1 MTTVLILAAGEQARW
16 EKAYGIKQF
25 RPIEKEPLIIR
36 TQRQVKDRGQMA
48 FVITHNPE
56 IARAS
61 KRILAPRARR
71 WIAETLK
78 STAHIWTE
86 RVIVL
91 LGDVVYSKACMDAI
105 VVYDG
110 PIRFWGNLYEIFA
123 LSFDDRVMTE
133 MFTAIDKAI
142 YHAEYDGGP
151 GKLRKVYQAFVGLD
165 FEDNEIH
172 RDEFEEV
179 LAPDYTR
186 DFDSIKDWKNFVKE
200 VLNPRRLDD
209 LPGGVR

>member
-1 MTTVLILAAGEQARW
+1 MITVLILAAGEQARW
-16 EKAYGIKQF
+16 EKAYGIKQL
-25 RPIEKEPLIIR
+25 RPVEKETTIGRI
-36 TQRQVKDRGQMA
+36 QRQIRDRGLSPI
-48 FVITHNPE
+48 VVTHHPE
-56 IARAS
+56 IARTAKS
-61 KRILAPRARR
+61 TFTPRARR
-71 WIAETLK
+71 WIAETLR

-105 VVYDG
+105 IVYDG

-123 LSFDDRVMTE
+123 LSFDGSVMTE

-186 DFDSIKDWKNFVKE
+186 DFDTIEEWKNFVRE

-209 LPGGVR
+209 LPGGDG